1 MKIKSVIIIVVLA
14 IIAICAAIFVPSL
27 LNKDKYYMVKFDT
40 DGGTEIKS
48 VKVKENEIIKLQT
61 NVVKEGYVF
70 AGWLEDGNLV
80 SNEYKVTK
88 NTTLKA
94 SWELGEISI
103 FTVSF
108 DTDGGTK
115 IDDMLV
121 KENELLVL
129 PNNPTKEGYVFAG
142 WKDTNDNNIYDKS
155 KISSNI
161 TLVAIW
167 EKEGNEKPIEKE
179 YYCEVGYTLNG
190 NKCSRIETI
199 NHDIVSGYTCPS
211 GTSKNPKNEKQCI
224 QKIQTGV
231 KSLCDNGALNTYI
244 KNNKRYCVYQE
255 LYIEIKDASG
265 EDLPVSER
273 LDFCKT
279 ELGEKASVKGTD
291 NTNKF
296 FICEISDTT
305 SAKKPEEACAKGE
318 TYKMLSD
325 GMTFACYNEIVSE
338 AKYSTVYCPSGYVKG
353 TCTDK
358 TCVCSKTIT
367 VAAKEK

>member
-121 KENELLVL
+121 KPFV
-129 PNNPTKEGYVFAG
+129 
-142 WKDTNDNNIYDKS
+142 
-155 KISSNI
+155 
-161 TLVAIW
+161 
-167 EKEGNEKPIEKE
+167 NEK
-179 YYCEVGYTLNG
+179 
-190 NKCSRIETI
+190 STI
-199 NHDIVSGYTCPS
+199 FSI
-211 GTSKNPKNEKQCI
+211 TSK
-224 QKIQTGV
+224 
-231 KSLCDNGALNTYI
+231 
-244 KNNKRYCVYQE
+244 
-255 LYIEIKDASG
+255 
-265 EDLPVSER
+265 
-273 LDFCKT
+273 
-279 ELGEKASVKGTD
+279 
-291 NTNKF
+291 
-296 FICEISDTT
+296 
-305 SAKKPEEACAKGE
+305 
-318 TYKMLSD
+318 
-325 GMTFACYNEIVSE
+325 
-338 AKYSTVYCPSGYVKG
+338 
-353 TCTDK
+353 
-358 TCVCSKTIT
+358 
-367 VAAKEK
+367 